1 MKPWYVY
8 VMQSTANR
16 RKVYT
21 GATNDPAHRVRA
33 HKGEIKGGAR
43 TTTRW
48 GEGNAE
54 MVILVGP
61 FPDTGSIPSKIAAL
75 SFEKKMK
82 IVKCGGGLDGRVKT
96 LIKLLHTPGG
106 HVTKNVNL
114 NKYSLD
120 VRTRLSRVDF
130 VTRLATSDDVLL
142 AYATPIIYDVKT
154 LGEAPAAS
162 VPVATQ
168 SLDLPFGNV
177 ASKAAKKKSVP
188 DPNQVSI
195 KDFFKGR

>member
-1 MKPWYVY
+1 
-8 VMQSTANR
+8 MQSTANR

-33 HKGEIKGGAR
+33 HKGEISGGAK

-82 IVKCGGGLDGRVKT
+82 VVRCGGGLDGRVRT

-130 VTRLATSDDVLL
+130 VTRLSSSEDVLL
-142 AYATPIIYDVKT
+142 AYATPITYDVKT
-154 LGEAPAAS
+154 LGDTPP
-162 VPVATQ
+162 VTTVATQ
-168 SLDLPFGNV
+168 TLDLPFG
-177 ASKAAKKKSVP
+177 KAVAKKKKNAP

-195 KDFFKGR
+195 KDFFK